1 MLLNLRQPRLLR
13 RLPLQPQ
20 HMLPRLSHRRPRLHK
35 RTVSLPLRL
44 LRCMNTLPCLDDT
57 RVLML
62 FSREQTTAGVAGAFG
77 VAAEDAAGGLL
88 FAVAGGDGGDGIA
101 AAAAGEE
108 TAAGFL
114 VRGGSW
120 WGDLQGAAGGA
131 GCAVGFGGRRR
142 CCGCWF
148 GVLGRAE
155 ERHGVLKRRGGYCW
169 RMGKIVVE

>member
-1 MLLNLRQPRLLR
+1 MIISRIRPVIAPFSHDLSSVSIISSHMRPSKLTTQPLRTPSNLPSLMLLNLRQPRLLR

-88 FAVAGGDGGDGIA
+88 FAVAGGDGGDGIT

-114 VRGGSW
+114 VRGGSGW
-120 WGDLQGAAGGA
+120 
-131 GCAVGFGGRRR
+131 
-142 CCGCWF
+142 
-148 GVLGRAE
+148 
-155 ERHGVLKRRGGYCW
+155 
-169 RMGKIVVE
+169 